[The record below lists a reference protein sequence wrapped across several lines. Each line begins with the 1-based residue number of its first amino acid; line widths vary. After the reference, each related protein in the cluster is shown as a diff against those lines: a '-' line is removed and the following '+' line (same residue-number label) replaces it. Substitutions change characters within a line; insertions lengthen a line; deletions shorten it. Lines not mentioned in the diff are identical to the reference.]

1 MIWAVMGGALL
12 GGMPALVLWAQ
23 DQGPGTDLVRSGYA
37 QVGFLALLLA
47 GGVWVIKQ
55 ADKRTTAAQEACKA
69 QLAEANAR
77 TEMERQA
84 RLSAEADSRAVRDS
98 FIKDVVP
105 TITLQTARSDQLL
118 TGLQQVV
125 GVVERVMN
133 SALDRPK

>member
-1 MIWAVMGGALL
+1 MIWA
-12 GGMPALVLWAQ
+12 ALVGAVVSGTPAVVLLA
-23 DQGPGTDLVRSGYA
+23 DEPATDLIRSGYA
-37 QVGFLALLLA
+37 QLGFLALLLA

-55 ADKRTTAAQEACKA
+55 ADKRTTAAQESCKT
-69 QLAEANAR
+69 LVAEANAR
-77 TEMERQA
+77 TETERQA
-84 RLSAEADSRAVRDS
+84 RLSAEADSRSVRDS

-105 TITLQTARSDQLL
+105 TITLQTARSEQLL